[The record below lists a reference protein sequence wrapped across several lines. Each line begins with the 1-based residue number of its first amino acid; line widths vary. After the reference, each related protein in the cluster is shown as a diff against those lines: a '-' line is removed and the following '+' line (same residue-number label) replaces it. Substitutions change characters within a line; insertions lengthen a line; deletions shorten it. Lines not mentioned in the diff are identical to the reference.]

1 MADTARETVWL
12 CLTWVNFTVFFKE
25 LGFFTKKERIKRQK
39 IAK

>member
-25 LGFFTKKERIKRQK
+25 LGFFTKKIVNLQREI
-39 IAK
+39 IT